1 MAEFTIKSWSND
13 AQLDDLARFKRDREI
28 VRGVV
33 TSISIIKDKEIAFL
47 MLENGVT
54 AYCPAEEFSAHEFR
68 SLNGFAGTM
77 QEFIVTNLDLEQE
90 LAIVSVKQAD
100 EMKKTKFL
108 GQLEAL
114 EQTELLHTFEFDGVV
129 TGMNPANRNIFVRIN
144 GVDAV
149 MYANDYSW
157 DRSRRIEEQ
166 VQRGEKIKVKVIRF
180 NKENYL
186 IRVSR
191 RHTLEDPFVKLEALQ
206 NHSAVAGK
214 VTGVDPVHGI
224 FIQLDVGLEVK
235 GVKPNQLEEPI
246 VGDIVSCRVRSIDK
260 EKRQAKVVITGYP
273 RGKKKRKDVGAFLF
287 E

>member
-1 MAEFTIKSWSND
+1 MAELTIKSWSND
-13 AQLDDLARFKRDREI
+13 TQLEDLARFKRDREV

-33 TSISIIKDKEIAFL
+33 TSISMIKDKEIAFL

-54 AYCPAEEFSAHEFR
+54 AYCPADEFSAHEFR

-77 QEFIVTNLDLEQE
+77 QEFIVTNLDLDQE
-90 LAIVSVKQAD
+90 VAIVSIKQAD
-100 EMKKTKFL
+100 EMKKAKFL
-108 GQLEAL
+108 SQLEVL
-114 EQTELLHTFEFDGVV
+114 EQSELLHTFEFDGVV
-129 TGMNPANRNIFVRIN
+129 TGINSKNRNIFVRIN

-149 MYANDYSW
+149 MYPSDYSW
-157 DRSRRIEEQ
+157 DRGRRIEEQ

-180 NKENYL
+180 NKDSNM

-206 NHSAVAGK
+206 HHSAVAGK

>member
-47 MLENGVT
+47 LLENGVT

-77 QEFIVTNLDLEQE
+77 QEFIVTNLDLDQE
-90 LAIVSVKQAD
+90 VAIVSIKQAD
-100 EMKKTKFL
+100 EMKKAKFL
-108 GQLEAL
+108 SQLEVL
-114 EQTELLHTFEFDGVV
+114 EQSELLHTFEFDGVV
-129 TGMNPANRNIFVRIN
+129 TGMNLANRNIFVRIN

-157 DRSRRIEEQ
+157 DRSRRVEEQ

-180 NKENYL
+180 NKENNL

-206 NHSAVAGK
+206 NHSAVAGR

>member
-47 MLENGVT
+47 LLENGVT

-77 QEFIVTNLDLEQE
+77 QEFIVTNLDLDQE
-90 LAIVSVKQAD
+90 VAIVSVKQAD
-100 EMKKTKFL
+100 EMKKAKFL
-108 GQLEAL
+108 SQLEVL
-114 EQTELLHTFEFDGVV
+114 EQSELLHTFEFDGVV

-180 NKENYL
+180 NKENNS

-206 NHSAVAGK
+206 NHSAVAGR